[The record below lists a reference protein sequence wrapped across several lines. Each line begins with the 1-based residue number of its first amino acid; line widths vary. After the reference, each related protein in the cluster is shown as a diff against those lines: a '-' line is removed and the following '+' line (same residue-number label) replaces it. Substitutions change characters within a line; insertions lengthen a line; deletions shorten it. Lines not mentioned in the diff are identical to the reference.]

1 MRLLATVTFNP
12 NQLRAHLLPI
22 LAIPEVEEVV
32 LVADEPPPALPKLR
46 GAVPSHRAR
55 RALGRAG
62 SKTALCVRL
71 ARSLRP
77 DWILSWNIM
86 PHGVNG
92 YLAGRVSG
100 TRSMYHCIGGPREW
114 EGGGWSSD
122 NAILGRLPR
131 PVPPV
136 ERALL
141 GVARGSTLVGTMGTG
156 GRDRLI
162 SAGLDAGRVVVT
174 PPSIDTERYAPAPP
188 EAKRPYAVVTV
199 AQLIERKRLSDLL
212 AAMARL
218 RERRPDA
225 RAAIVGD
232 GPLGPELRREAARLG
247 VADAVDFLG
256 RRPDVEEIY
265 RASRVFVLTS
275 RSEGLSVATA
285 EAMACGLPAVVTDV
299 GDMADLV
306 REGRNGHLVAVG
318 DAGGLAERVGG
329 LLDDAD
335 RYAAAAAAARE
346 DAVAHAA
353 VDRLRDLYR
362 DLLVDGA
369 RRVGEP

>member
-1 MRLLATVTFNP
+1 MRLLATVSFNP
-12 NQLRAHLLPI
+12 NQLRSHLLPI

-46 GAVPSHRAR
+46 GAVPSPRAR
-55 RALGRAG
+55 KALGRAG

-71 ARSLRP
+71 ARRLRP

-92 YLAGRVSG
+92 FLAGRVSG

-114 EGGGWSSD
+114 EGGGWASD

-136 ERALL
+136 EWALL

-156 GRDRLI
+156 GRQRLI
-162 SAGLDAGRVVVT
+162 SAGLAAGRVVVT
-174 PPSIDTERYAPAPP
+174 PPSIDTDRYAPAPP
-188 EAKRPYAVVTV
+188 EAERPYAVVTV

-232 GPLGPELRREAARLG
+232 GPLGPELRRDAARLG
-247 VADAVDFLG
+247 VEDAVDFLG
-256 RRPDVEEIY
+256 RLPDVEEIY

-306 REGRNGHLVAVG
+306 REGRNGHLVRVG
-318 DAGGLAERVGG
+318 DAGGLAERIGA
-329 LLDDAD
+329 LLDDPD

-346 DAVAHAA
+346 DAVAHSA